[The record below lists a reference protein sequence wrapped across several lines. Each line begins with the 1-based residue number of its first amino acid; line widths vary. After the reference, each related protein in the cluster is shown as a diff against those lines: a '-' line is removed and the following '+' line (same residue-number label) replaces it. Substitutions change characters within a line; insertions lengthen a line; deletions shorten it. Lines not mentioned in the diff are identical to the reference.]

1 MASEAK
7 LACIAGAIFIAIDSL
22 CSYTVINRW
31 IRRWWKAMAAPDASQ
46 EELEKSIS
54 GISMRIVGM
63 IHILIQVQPVMFCCY
78 APSRPACLCCVS
90 GRQALTLAPVMACR
104 LSTQGVHAEC
114 CKPHVQLGLSMHEY
128 LHI

>member
-1 MASEAK
+1 MKPER
-7 LACIAGAIFIAIDSL
+7 ACVAGAIFIAIDSL

-63 IHILIQVQPVMFCCY
+63 IHILIQVQHATRQPHS
-78 APSRPACLCCVS
+78 PLDLACLKS
-90 GRQALTLAPVMACR
+90 
-104 LSTQGVHAEC
+104 
-114 CKPHVQLGLSMHEY
+114 PHGL
-128 LHI
+128 